1 MKILTAIFL
10 AAAMLLSG
18 SASKDPEPELAAKA
32 GSYIIRVLQAS
43 ANYGSSQE
51 EAFTAE
57 RVTLR
62 TGPSALYKKTAD
74 LPAGT
79 KVVILDS
86 KTVLNTPWCQ
96 VRSGSDL
103 GWVQAASLRST
114 ALPVLEKNQATTK
127 EPAKLYSS
135 YSQGSRVMAQLE
147 EGAELSIK
155 RTAEFSGTQWVYATA
170 KGYNMSGW
178 VLVSQL
184 NMPDT
189 VEDADLDESETNGD
203 YVPSFATMGIVTN
216 NYLNIRTAPG
226 TNFDRIGAYSGGA
239 RVGIIETNSGWGRT
253 ARGWIYLGYV
263 YVDGQVGQNPMVGNV
278 TADQL
283 NVRSGPGTQY
293 AINTTYKK
301 GDRLLVL
308 EQVYAGGAY
317 WGYTRFGWV
326 SMGYVVPDVI
336 PGTANPIY
344 GFGVVKDADL
354 DVYPM
359 AGGEGTPVSQLVQG
373 SIVPVYVTAKV
384 GDILWGRIPT
394 GWICM
399 TDVDMRA
406 IFTYGIL
413 PPVPVDPPVDIPE
426 NPTDPTEEE
435 KPTDP
440 TEEEKPTDPTEEEK
454 PTDPTEE
461 EKPTTPTE
469 EEKPTTPTGEEKP
482 TTPTEEEKP
491 TDSTEEEKPT
501 DSTEPDTTP
510 GDSSENADA

>member
-1 MKILTAIFL
+1 MKILAAIFL

-18 SASKDPEPELAAKA
+18 SASSEPEPELAAKA
-32 GSYIIRVLQAS
+32 SSYIIRVLQAS
-43 ANYGSSQE
+43 ADYSSV

-57 RVTLR
+57 RVALR
-62 TGPSALYKKTAD
+62 TAPGVLYKKVAD

-79 KVVILDS
+79 KVVVLDS
-86 KTVLNTPWCQ
+86 KTVLNTLWCQ
-96 VRSGSDL
+96 VRAGSDL

-114 ALPVLEKNQATTK
+114 ALPVLEQNQATTK
-127 EPAKLYSS
+127 EPARLYSS
-135 YSQGSRVMAQLE
+135 YSQGSRVMTQLE

-155 RTAEFSGTQWVYATA
+155 RTAVFSGTQWVYATA
-170 KGYNMSGW
+170 KDYNMSGW
-178 VLVSQL
+178 IPADQL
-184 NMPDT
+184 NMPD
-189 VEDADLDESETNGD
+189 VVKDADLDESETNGD
-203 YVPSFATMGIVTN
+203 YVPSYATMGIVTTN
-216 NYLNIRTAPG
+216 QLNIRTAPG
-226 TNFDRIGAYSGGA
+226 TNFDRIGTYSGGQ

-283 NVRSGPGTQY
+283 NVRSGPSTRY

-308 EQVYAGGAY
+308 EQVYSDGSY
-317 WGYTRFGWV
+317 WGYTRYGWV
-326 SMGYVVPDVI
+326 SMGYVAPDVI
-336 PGTANPIY
+336 PGTNTPIY
-344 GFGVVKDADL
+344 GFGVVKDT

-359 AGGEGTPVSQLVQG
+359 AGGGSPISQLVQG

-384 GDILWGRIPT
+384 DGVLWGRIPT

-406 IFTYGIL
+406 VFTYGIL
-413 PPVPVDPPVDIPE
+413 PPVPVDPPVDIPVE
-426 NPTDPTEEE
+426 PSDPSEPEKPTDPTEEE

-461 EKPTTPTE
+461 KTTD
-469 EEKPTTPTGEEKP
+469 
-482 TTPTEEEKP
+482 PTEEEKP
-491 TDSTEEEKPT
+491 TDPTEAEKPTDSTGEEKPS

-510 GDSSENADA
+510 GDSSENA